1 LGVLFDCR
9 ENLVEILLEK
19 NKTYRIPFKEKTT
32 LLQIV
37 DILEKSI
44 KIKDIKTNRIYR
56 VKKSV
61 FQKGLQDGTIYVSA

>member
-1 LGVLFDCR
+1 M
-9 ENLVEILLEK
+9 EILLEK

-44 KIKDIKTNRIYR
+44 KIKDIKTNRVYR